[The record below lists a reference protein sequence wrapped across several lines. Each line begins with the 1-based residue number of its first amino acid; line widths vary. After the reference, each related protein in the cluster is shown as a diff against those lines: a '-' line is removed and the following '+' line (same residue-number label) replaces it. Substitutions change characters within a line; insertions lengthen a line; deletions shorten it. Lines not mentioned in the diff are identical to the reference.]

1 MTSSA
6 FPTGPTPL
14 PSAHAAAVL
23 EFLRGHAPFDR
34 MDPDHL
40 DFLVERLSWVRYAA
54 GEVLLDSGRGPPE
67 WLYLVGSGE
76 VVAESPVGGGAG
88 GADSIPL
95 GEGSCFPLAA
105 LLTVRPVLFTYLA
118 LVETTCYLLP
128 AADFQ
133 TLLELSP
140 VFQDFCT
147 RRLATLLEQS
157 QRVVQARQEES
168 GMAGRSLGS
177 RLGDVLRREPVACGP
192 GLPLREALRRM
203 HAEGVGAMVVVTPE
217 GVPAGIFSSTSL
229 SSVSTLMVFPS
240 AAVGKEMS
248 ALQ

>member
-118 LVETTCYLLP
+118 LVETTCSLRP
-128 AADFQ
+128 I
-133 TLLELSP
+133 S
-140 VFQDFCT
+140 
-147 RRLATLLEQS
+147 RR
-157 QRVVQARQEES
+157 
-168 GMAGRSLGS
+168 
-177 RLGDVLRREPVACGP
+177 
-192 GLPLREALRRM
+192 
-203 HAEGVGAMVVVTPE
+203 
-217 GVPAGIFSSTSL
+217 SSS
-229 SSVSTLMVFPS
+229 
-240 AAVGKEMS
+240 
-248 ALQ
+248 